1 MIVKIKRNSIGK
13 LEENV
18 KEIAKNIEQNKKEME
33 NVKEELREMEDTQ
46 HPFGRNLRKR
56 IQRRGEKIIREN
68 SPDPMKET
76 GLYMPSLKGKPGAE

>member
-1 MIVKIKRNSIGK
+1 M
-13 LEENV
+13 
-18 KEIAKNIEQNKKEME
+18 
-33 NVKEELREMEDTQ
+33 KEELREMEDTQ

-76 GLYMPSLKGKPGAE
+76 GLHMPSLKGKPGAE